1 LAAARGLLFIGLGNH
16 VLWWVGRL
24 ARHDRQ
30 GCLFHRLRG
39 AVFLVIA
46 ILLLAGCGGDN
57 DRQVSQPP
65 DEVEQEISQFSL
77 VAARGGQTKWRLSS
91 DTATLLEADRVRV
104 TKVRLL
110 IFGDKDG
117 ETLTIHGDRGEVN
130 QRTNDIKIMGNVE
143 GISSDGGRLTTEEI
157 YWREGTG
164 KIYTLPGIKVT
175 ITYEDSVIV
184 GEELKADPELETL
197 ELKSITGITRAKE
210 RESEKLAE

>member
-1 LAAARGLLFIGLGNH
+1 
-16 VLWWVGRL
+16 VGRICGQDVR
-24 ARHDRQ
+24 APRV
-30 GCLFHRLRG
+30 HRLRSF
-39 AVFLVIA
+39 AVLTIA
-46 ILLLAGCGGDN
+46 VLLLAGCGGDN

-77 VAARGGQTKWRLSS
+77 VAARGGQTKWKLSS
-91 DTATLLEADRVRV
+91 DAATLLESDRVRIR
-104 TKVRLL
+104 KVELL

-143 GISSDGGRLTTEEI
+143 GISSDGGRLAAEEI

-164 KIYTLPGIKVT
+164 KIYTLPGIEVT

-184 GEELKADPELETL
+184 GEELEADPELETV